1 MPGIPPMIGHAR
13 VLAASLIGMMVPW
26 VFGPDDGAYRMF
38 ALSLGILTL
47 LGGIIRSR
55 TNEGGLVGDLATG
68 ALALLMLAPAV
79 GVRRGRVADAIFTA
93 THVSPHDALYQLP
106 AITQTVPDAAG
117 PLLVGAGLAMVAVA
131 GRLGAVY
138 SGIAFGA
145 AIASWMGHTLAIE
158 AGEAMRA
165 ERFEDAVV
173 YAQAMRFVGLTV
185 AIGAV
190 AGFPF
195 YRRGK
200 VEWRAAL
207 HRVLHEE
214 RVAAEQA
221 RRDEEIARLAAAQAE
236 QRAREAALEAK
247 QARDQAETEKN
258 QGVTIAELDPIDE
271 TLEES
276 PAPHDG
282 QHRSGEGG
290 GFGEEDG
297 DIASDDDA
305 NSDDDA
311 DADADDAKARDGDDA
326 STERTE
332 SEDTTPADDSV
343 AVLPELELEPRFDV
357 EAPIV
362 VSVEPEESN
371 PDAGLDGDTVR
382 RMRTR
387 IGGLMIIA
395 ALAAGWTSTPPWFE
409 VLSALPDP
417 GTTVAV
423 PSTEPGPSIARTPM
437 DPLHREF
444 DAHLEQ
450 RGHARLHGAPWSC
463 LNDTANFGSQYGT
476 LDRGVEVM
484 ALPSDT
490 PMVDLYEAVTSM
502 RQRGV
507 YRMGLTGRA
516 DPPYGPLGALFA
528 WPAVQV
534 LLDRPPRAAQWMVLK
549 PRSLEELPLVPG
561 RGAPRSCVLLIDET
575 VKVNHV
581 YNTVRSLSSVYG
593 DKRCELGI
601 ALVFP
606 DDGTTT
612 NANPAWRGCP

>member
-1 MPGIPPMIGHAR
+1 MIGHAR
-13 VLAASLIGMMVPW
+13 VLAASLVGMMVPW
-26 VFGPDDGAYRMF
+26 AFGPDDRAYRMF
-38 ALSLGILTL
+38 ALSLGFLTL

-55 TNEGGLVGDLATG
+55 TKEGGLVGDLATG

-79 GVRRGRVADAIFTA
+79 GIRRGRVADAIFTA
-93 THVSPHDALYQLP
+93 THVSPHEALYHLP

-117 PLLVGAGLAMVAVA
+117 PLLVGAGIAMIAIA

-138 SGIAFGA
+138 AGIAFGA
-145 AIASWMGHTLAIE
+145 AIASWMGHTLAIQ
-158 AGEAMRA
+158 AGEAMQA

-200 VEWRAAL
+200 VEWRAAMHRFL
-207 HRVLHEE
+207 HDE
-214 RVAAEQA
+214 RMAAEQA
-221 RRDEEIARLAAAQAE
+221 RRDAEIARVAAAQAE
-236 QRAREAALEAK
+236 QRAREAAIEAK
-247 QARDQAETEKN
+247 RARDQAEAEKN
-258 QGVTIAELDPIDE
+258 QGVSIADLDPIDE
-271 TLEES
+271 TAEES
-276 PAPHDG
+276 PAPSSDDELP
-282 QHRSGEGG
+282 GEGG

-297 DIASDDDA
+297 DIEADDNDGAGDVADEDDSDGEPGRTDSDDAPPDEDA
-305 NSDDDA
+305 
-311 DADADDAKARDGDDA
+311 
-326 STERTE
+326 E
-332 SEDTTPADDSV
+332 P
-343 AVLPELELEPRFDV
+343 VLPELELEPRFDV

-362 VSVEPEESN
+362 IEVGPEESN
-371 PDAGLDGDTVR
+371 PDADLDSDTIR

-417 GTTVAV
+417 GTNVAV
-423 PSTEPGPSIARTPM
+423 PTTEPGLSIARTPM
-437 DPLHREF
+437 DPFHKEF

-450 RGHARLHGAPWSC
+450 RGHGRLHGAPWSC

-549 PRSLEELPLVPG
+549 PRALEELPLVPG

-575 VKVNHV
+575 VNVNHV

-612 NANPAWRGCP
+612 NENPAWRGCP